1 MLHDCRC
8 LVDCCNVAVQKQQN
22 MTVEIR
28 KATLTNEDFQSSIG
42 DNKQVT
48 LKFTA
53 QLGSEDDEDSGV
65 FISGKSFI
73 PEKPNIL
80 AWGVP
85 L

>member
-22 MTVEIR
+22 MTVE
-28 KATLTNEDFQSSIG
+28 LESNSTNEDFQSSIG

-65 FISGKSFI
+65 FISGKVLYQRSQI
-73 PEKPNIL
+73 Y
-80 AWGVP
+80 
-85 L
+85 